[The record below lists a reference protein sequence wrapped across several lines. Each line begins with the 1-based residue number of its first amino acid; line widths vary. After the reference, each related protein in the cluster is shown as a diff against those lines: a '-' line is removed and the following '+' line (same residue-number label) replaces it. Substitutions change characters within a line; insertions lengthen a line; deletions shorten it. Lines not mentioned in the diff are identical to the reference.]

1 MTDLESHHY
10 ITFNE
15 TINLGKKHQWIKAL
29 RHFNLYHIS
38 HHWEKPGL
46 CEESVRSIVI
56 WTTEKFNE
64 QCLKSTQLN
73 MPHSEMLL

>member
-56 WTTEKFNE
+56 
-64 QCLKSTQLN
+64 
-73 MPHSEMLL
+73 